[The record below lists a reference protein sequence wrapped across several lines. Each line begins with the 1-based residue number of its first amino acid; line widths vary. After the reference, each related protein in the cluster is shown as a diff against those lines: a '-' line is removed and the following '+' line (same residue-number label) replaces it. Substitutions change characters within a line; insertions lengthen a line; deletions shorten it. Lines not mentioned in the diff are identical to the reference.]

1 MSDPTVQNDVVVLN
15 ERLRRMAMIQN
26 NIMQTLY
33 RRGAMAGL
41 DGDTNTSPM
50 NRDLDVQ
57 FGYPEII
64 NKMMYE
70 RLFYR
75 NAIANRVISLYP
87 AECWL
92 NSPEIYDQEVP
103 GHSEFEEAVDKV
115 FTKHHCFGFLKR
127 IDQLSG
133 IGNYGILLLG
143 VSDGKKLNEP
153 IDGVEEELPE
163 KLEQGK
169 YKLLYLRTVSH
180 GYVEISQT
188 EYQEDNPRYGQPTMY
203 RIQFNTYDHD
213 LEGGST
219 DLRTVDV
226 HWTRVLH
233 VADNRTISEIFGTPR
248 LQVVYNNVMDIK
260 KITGSSGEMFYRGA
274 YPGFSVEAVDDVASG
289 VQLDL
294 ESMRRQI
301 ELYENDLQRWIGL
314 TNAHVNSLSP
324 QVQSPKDHIS
334 AQLEQITIAL
344 ACPMRVF
351 MGSEKGELASTQDA
365 EAWNNRLTERMR
377 TYLSPFLVE
386 PFVVRLVQIGAL
398 PVPKD
403 GKFKVK
409 WDDLNTQTE
418 SEKADVAGKWLG
430 NISSYASGSMESLVA
445 PQDALQLYGNM
456 TEEEAA
462 GILTKAKKQAAEK
475 NEGEPQEQQEQNEL

>member
-1 MSDPTVQNDVVVLN
+1 MDDL
-15 ERLRRMAMIQN
+15 AIQN
-26 NIMQTLY
+26 EKLLKTVALQNNVMRSLY
-33 RRGAMAGL
+33 RRGAMLGL
-41 DGDTNTSPM
+41 EGGSNNSPM

-57 FGYPEII
+57 FGYPEVV

-70 RLFYR
+70 QLFSR

-92 NSPEIYDQEVP
+92 NAPDIYDQDMP
-103 GHSEFEEAVDKV
+103 SHSEFEEAVDKV

-133 IGNYGILLLG
+133 IGNYGVLLFG
-143 VSDGKKLNEP
+143 VSDGKPLNEP
-153 IDGVEEELPE
+153 IDGIEEELPE
-163 KLEQGK
+163 ELEQGE
-169 YKLLYLRTVSH
+169 YKLLYLRTFSH

-188 EYQEDNPRYGQPTMY
+188 EYRTDNPRYGQPTMY
-203 RIQFNTYDHD
+203 RIQFNDNDHD
-213 LEGGST
+213 LEGGNI
-219 DLRTVDV
+219 DMRTADV

-233 VADNRTISEIFGTPR
+233 VADNRKISEVFGVPR
-248 LQVVYNNVMDIK
+248 LQVVYNNILDIK
-260 KITGSSGEMFYRGA
+260 KITGSSGEMFYKGA
-274 YPGFSVEAVDDVASG
+274 YPGFAVEAVDDVTSG

-294 ESMRRQI
+294 ESMRHQI

-314 TNAHVNSLSP
+314 TNAHVNALSP

-351 MGSEKGELASTQDA
+351 MGSERGELASSQDA
-365 EAWNNRLTERMR
+365 EAWNNRLTERMN
-377 TYLSPFLVE
+377 TYLSPFLVRS
-386 PFVVRLVQIGAL
+386 FVTRLIQIGAL
-398 PVPKD
+398 PVPKN
-403 GKFKVK
+403 GTFQIK
-409 WDDLNTQTE
+409 WTDLNTQTE

-430 NISSYASGSMESLVA
+430 NISSYISGNMESLLV

-456 TEEEAA
+456 SEEEARGVLDRA
-462 GILTKAKKQAAEK
+462 RQYVEAHKET
-475 NEGEPQEQQEQNEL
+475 QEQLEE